1 MKWVAVSVA
10 GLLALIGL
18 RVLARAMREEFEPAN
33 AWEVVAYSLYL
44 TARIGLWVALAALL
58 AGKALLDHPNR
69 FNWFAMV
76 PISLAGLQL
85 LTGLYLSRSPG
96 GSPGPRWP
104 RREERG
110 RRNE

>member
-1 MKWVAVSVA
+1 MKWVTVSVA

-18 RVLARAMREEFEPAN
+18 RVLMRARREVFEPVN
-33 AWEVVAYSLYL
+33 AREVVAYSLYL
-44 TARIGLWVALAALL
+44 TARVGLWIALAAFL

-85 LTGLYLSRSPG
+85 LTGLYLSRSPATPSRPWG
-96 GSPGPRWP
+96 P
-104 RREERG
+104 RREEG
-110 RRNE
+110 DTANE